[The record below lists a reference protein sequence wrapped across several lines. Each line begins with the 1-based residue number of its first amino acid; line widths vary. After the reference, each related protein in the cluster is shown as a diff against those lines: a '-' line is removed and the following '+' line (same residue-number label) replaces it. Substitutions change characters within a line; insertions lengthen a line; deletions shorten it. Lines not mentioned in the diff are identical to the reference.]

1 MGTLLSSGIIINE
14 SIKISASALN
24 NDYYEKELQRVLTE
38 VSK

>member
-14 SIKISASALN
+14 SLKISSAALD
-24 NDYYEKELQRVLTE
+24 NDYYAKELHRVLTE